1 MPLSW
6 NEIRQNAIA
15 FSHYW
20 ADASRERAE
29 AQTFWNEFF
38 EVFGVRRRTVAAF
51 EEPVHNLSGDYGF
64 IDLLWPGTLIAE
76 HKSRG
81 RNLSRAESQAM
92 AYVRDLINDD
102 RRAEIPRYIVV
113 SDFARIALHD
123 LETDDTIEFPLDAL
137 HENLRAFGFV
147 AGYRTQIVDPED
159 PANIEAATLLAGLYD
174 TLKAGGYP
182 EHDVER
188 FMVRVLFCMFA
199 EDTGLL
205 GQPDAFRLYIENT
218 TRNDGA
224 DLGLHLGRYFEILN
238 TPPENRQ
245 QNLDEQLA
253 DLPHVNGELF
263 AAQLPGADFNRDMRN
278 QLLTCCSF
286 RWNTISPAVFGS
298 LFQSIMQDKERRQI
312 GAHYT
317 SERDILKLIKS
328 LFLDQLHE
336 EFERAKNTSK
346 PAVRRFH
353 EKIGSLKF
361 LDPACG
367 CGNFL
372 VIAYRELRELEH
384 KILQALHPQ
393 REVQARLDFQL
404 REELTV
410 SVEQMHGIEIEEWP
424 ARIAE
429 VAMWLMDHQMNLV
442 VSDTF
447 GQFVAKLPL
456 EESAHITC
464 ANALRADWNDILPA
478 EECDYVL
485 GNPPFVGKKERNMEQ
500 RADHAHIWRGLDGS
514 FPLDYVTCWYA
525 IAHEYMHNN
534 AARAALVST
543 NSICQGEQAGLLW
556 PEMFRRGAKIDF
568 AHRTFPWVSEARGRA
583 HVHVVILGFGGG
595 EPPRPKMLHDYDRS
609 GEPLGAIQVGNISP
623 YLTDGTDRAA
633 TNRSRPLSASPRM
646 RYGSMMIDKDRRS
659 GEEAG
664 LVLLPQHRDEIL
676 TDSPDLEPYI
686 KRLYGGDEFLNNT
699 ERWCLWLRDAPPAVI
714 RSSPIVRRRVEGVRQ
729 FRLSSNRERTRELA
743 ATPSLFGEIR
753 QPTTDYLFVPKVSSE
768 RRDYIPIGFMT
779 REMIATGS
787 ALIVPDAG
795 GYDFGILHSAMHM
808 AWVRQI
814 CGRMKSDYQYSA
826 RLVYNNFPWPD
837 SPTDAQRQRVETEA
851 QRVLDTRQQFPDA
864 TLADL
869 YDPLTM
875 PAPLR
880 RAHNALDKAVDR
892 CYRRNAF
899 PDERRR
905 FEYLFEMYERLTAPL
920 TAPATGTRKK
930 RPSRRKKKR

>member
-15 FSHYW
+15 FSHDW
-20 ADASRERAE
+20 ADASRERAD

-51 EEPVHNLSGDYGF
+51 EEPVHNLGGDYGF

-81 RNLSRAESQAM
+81 GNLSRAESQAM
-92 AYVRDLINDD
+92 AYVRGLVDDD
-102 RRAEIPRYIVV
+102 RRGEIPRYVVV

-123 LETDDTIEFPLDAL
+123 LETDDTIEFPLNAL

-199 EDTGLL
+199 EDTGLF
-205 GQPDAFRLYIENT
+205 GQPDAFRLYLENA

-238 TPPENRQ
+238 TPLANRQ
-245 QNLDEQLA
+245 ANLDEQLA
-253 DLPHVNGELF
+253 DLPYVNGELF
-263 AAQLPGADFNRDMRN
+263 ADQLPGADFNRDMRN

-298 LFQSIMQDKERRQI
+298 LFQAIMEDADRRQI

-317 SERDILKLIKS
+317 SERDILKLIRS

-336 EFERAKNTSK
+336 EFEQAKNTSK
-346 PAVRRFH
+346 PAIRRFH

-372 VIAYRELRELEH
+372 VIAYRELRDLEI
-384 KILQALHPQ
+384 KVL
-393 REVQARLDFQL
+393 
-404 REELTV
+404 EELHAQTGV
-410 SVEQMHGIEIEEWP
+410 LAQPTFDLRSQLIVDIDQMHGIEIEEWP

-429 VAMWLMDHQMNLV
+429 VAMWLMDHQMNLK
-442 VSDTF
+442 VSDAF
-447 GQFVAKLPL
+447 GQSVFRLPL
-456 EESAHITC
+456 DKSAHITC
-464 ANALRADWNDILPA
+464 ANALRTDWNDVLPA
-478 EECDYVL
+478 GECDYVL
-485 GNPPFVGKKERNMEQ
+485 GNPPFVGAKYQTSEQ
-500 RADHAHIWRGLDGS
+500 RQEMNDVWGDLRGRGL
-514 FPLDYVTCWYA
+514 LDYVTAWYA
-525 IAHEYMHNN
+525 ESSVYLNGRSG
-534 AARAALVST
+534 RAALVST
-543 NSICQGEQAGLLW
+543 NSITQGEQVGVLW
-556 PEMFRRGAKIDF
+556 PELFRRGIEIDF
-568 AHRTFPWVSEARGRA
+568 GHRTFPWQSEARGKA
-583 HVHVVILGFGGG
+583 HVHVVIIGFGHG
-595 EPPRPKMLHDYDRS
+595 EHDRPEIIHDYE
-609 GEPLGAIQVGNISP
+609 GNGKPVGSVIAANISP
-623 YLTDGTDRAA
+623 YLTDGSDLAV
-633 TNRSRPLSASPRM
+633 TNRSKPLCDVPEI
-646 RYGSMMIDKDRRS
+646 GIGNKPID
-659 GEEAG
+659 GGNYLFEADDKAEFI
-664 LVLLPQHRDEIL
+664 R
-676 TDSPDLEPYI
+676 LEPASEPYFH
-686 KRLYGGDEFLNNT
+686 RWYGAREFLQGW
-699 ERWCLWLRDAPPAVI
+699 ERWCLWLGDVSPEKLREMPHTMERVKNVKELRLASKSEPTRKIAQTPTRFHVENMPRGRFLVI
-714 RSSPIVRRRVEGVRQ
+714 
-729 FRLSSNRERTRELA
+729 
-743 ATPSLFGEIR
+743 
-753 QPTTDYLFVPKVSSE
+753 PKVSSE
-768 RRDYIPIGFMT
+768 RRDYIPIGFMST
-779 REMIATGS
+779 DNLASDLVFIFPNAT
-787 ALIVPDAG
+787 L
-795 GYDFGILHSAMHM
+795 YHFGILHSAMHM
-808 AWVRQI
+808 AWVRQV
-814 CGRMKSDYQYSA
+814 CGRLKSDYRYSA

-837 SPTDAQRQRVETEA
+837 SPTDAQRQRVETAA
-851 QRVLDTRQQFPDA
+851 QSVLDTRQQFPDA

-905 FEYLFEMYERLTAPL
+905 FEYLFELYERLTAPL
-920 TAPATGTRKK
+920 TAPAIGTRKK